1 MRKLKLAKALKNFLF
16 IAVPVV
22 IIAGGLIYAFNTI
35 GPDKFTVAIQQL
47 TGQGIPP
54 LAQSDLFDRLRQLAG
69 NDQLYYT
76 ITSAQH
82 ASSPAR
88 HWNPLVNKALDMW
101 CVVVNPPSEIRV
113 IDDGNRQLRSFIVY
127 QTRVGGRWHVTD
139 GIAVFQSDQSEFESV
154 GCTNY
159 QR

>member
-1 MRKLKLAKALKNFLF
+1 VKKFLF
-16 IAVPVV
+16 IAIPVV
-22 IIAGGLIYAFNTI
+22 MLASVMIYAFDI
-35 GPDKFTVAIQQL
+35 IRSPQFTATIQQI
-47 TGQGIPP
+47 TGQGLPP
-54 LAQSDLFDRLRQLAG
+54 LAQSDLIDRLRQLAG

-82 ASSPAR
+82 ASNPAR

-101 CVVVNPPSEIRV
+101 CVVVDPPSEIRV
-113 IDDGNRQLRSFIVY
+113 ADDGNRPLRSFLVY
-127 QTRVGGRWHVTD
+127 QTQAGGRWQVTD
-139 GIAVFQSDQSEFESV
+139 GIAVFHSDRSEFESV